1 MRCFLI
7 VTKFTNSLIIRSF
20 LLVYGRISISTAR
33 GDSQAGSILLTTY
46 GCYYQHHQ
54 FFNYPVL
61 IDQICY
67 VPPLTYLHNHLVLC
81 GTHSSLG
88 FGHSCTAS
96 QSWWRGLTH
105 TFLSCSM
112 GSVSVLQSP
121 YFS

>member
-96 QSWWRGLTH
+96 VMVERTH
-105 TFLSCSM
+105 
-112 GSVSVLQSP
+112 P
-121 YFS
+121 YFSQLQYGECECISVPLFS